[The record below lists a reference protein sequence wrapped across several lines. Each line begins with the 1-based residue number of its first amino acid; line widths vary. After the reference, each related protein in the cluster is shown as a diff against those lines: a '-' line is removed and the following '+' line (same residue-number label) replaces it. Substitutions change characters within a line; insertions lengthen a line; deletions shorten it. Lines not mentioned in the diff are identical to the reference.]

1 MPNLIK
7 LGSKIIFH
15 EEFIDSK
22 PFRNHHGSLLSYF
35 LLQACR
41 SDFRSESTYTGAA
54 RFQNVT
60 ASTLYSL
67 KTCNTAVPPENN
79 GQITFYVFWSWKIL
93 FQAHFLLCLSKGN
106 RQTHLKYNRATKHF
120 LIG

>member
-41 SDFRSESTYTGAA
+41 SQTLGLKARTPAPLVFKTSRRAPYTPS
-54 RFQNVT
+54 R
-60 ASTLYSL
+60 
-67 KTCNTAVPPENN
+67 
-79 GQITFYVFWSWKIL
+79 
-93 FQAHFLLCLSKGN
+93 
-106 RQTHLKYNRATKHF
+106 RATQPFRRK
-120 LIG
+120 ITAK